1 MDVTVVEIKL
11 PFSMGYLYRVYVD
24 GKKYDRFSSDTPL
37 SKEEM
42 QSVAAGYKEA
52 LDNYRPS
59 C

>member
-1 MDVTVVEIKL
+1 MTVVEIKL

-24 GKKYDRFSSDTPL
+24 GKKYDRFSSDTSL